1 MIIKA
6 CVKFIGKTDEG
17 AITSSRGRRGVMKN
31 YVPKVMVKLNL
42 EGCLGVEY

>member
-6 CVKFIGKTDEG
+6 CIKFIGKTDEG
-17 AITSSRGRRGVMKN
+17 AITSLRCRWGVMKN

-42 EGCLGVEY
+42 EGCLGVQC